1 MKNKLVIAALLVCLT
16 FTGCGSSSKSA
27 ESGTV
32 AGDASTESTIAEE
45 EDDVEIVDKTIA
57 DAGIDT
63 FISMEDY
70 KGLDLEQTV
79 TEVTDE
85 DVENEITA
93 ELSYYPDVCPDGTAI
108 EEGMTANIDYVG
120 KIDGTEFDGGTA
132 TGYDLTIGSGT
143 FIDGFE
149 DQLMSHKKG
158 DTVDVNVTFPDD
170 YSNADLAGK
179 DATFTVTVNEVKKTL
194 DAPTDDWCAANTE
207 YTTVDEYK
215 TGLKESM
222 EKSYKS
228 SDESTFRQSVLEKL
242 IEMSTFKALPKEN
255 YDKFYDMQVASL
267 TEYAEAYGM
276 EYNEDFLSQMGYTE
290 DDIKNLAKSYA
301 KIELVADYIMEKE
314 GLTTDSDEYKD
325 METEILSDAG
335 YETKQDALDDGISE
349 DTLTMATKNYL
360 AIQVAIDNANVTEV
374 KKTVAEQ
381 NGTDSAE

>member
-1 MKNKLVIAALLVCLT
+1 
-16 FTGCGSSSKSA
+16 
-27 ESGTV
+27 
-32 AGDASTESTIAEE
+32 
-45 EDDVEIVDKTIA
+45 
-57 DAGIDT
+57 
-63 FISMEDY
+63 
-70 KGLDLEQTV
+70 
-79 TEVTDE
+79 
-85 DVENEITA
+85 
-93 ELSYYPDVCPDGTAI
+93 
-108 EEGMTANIDYVG
+108 
-120 KIDGTEFDGGTA
+120 
-132 TGYDLTIGSGT
+132 
-143 FIDGFE
+143 
-149 DQLMSHKKG
+149 
-158 DTVDVNVTFPDD
+158 
-170 YSNADLAGK
+170 
-179 DATFTVTVNEVKKTL
+179 
-194 DAPTDDWCAANTE
+194 
-207 YTTVDEYK
+207 
-215 TGLKESM
+215 M